1 MRVIRSDLPPRRP
14 RRSFRPRVGGV
25 LVLFLLATAVQA
37 EPMPGARR
45 VVRHYDEMRGL
56 PISETSCLAQDS
68 LGFIW
73 VGTIGGV
80 FRFDGREFRRWA
92 PERVRRVTRFITA
105 GRNGE
110 VVIGCAGEPLYDVT
124 PQGVEPVIG
133 PDGDPLSGW
142 THATFGRDGTLWVV
156 MGDSLLSRTRDGT
169 WSVRTEPAWQ
179 GHRLTRLFPS
189 DRSDVFVASDR
200 AFYRYSIARGVT
212 HEQPVPFVSG
222 CAERSDDTLVLGSG
236 DGLILEV
243 SEGRLDTLYV
253 HKPWVSDLVIRGD
266 VVWTTAGEAILAIH
280 PENRV
285 ELVAPQPGLPHGR
298 GLLVDRER
306 SVWIAGLDGLY
317 QLPEPATILWSF
329 GPPGSIPTGRFLQ
342 KTREG
347 IWFSSWAGLALL
359 DPRDPN
365 HVLRWI
371 DPDSRW
377 RVAPDAA
384 GRIWT
389 GGFDGFHERSG
400 VRDRI
405 VPTDLDASRVVRIT
419 GSSFRSDST
428 LWMATSSGL
437 FLVSPKDDAPR
448 LVPGSPPPGWGESWR
463 RLWIVDVLEDASGE
477 LWITDGREIC
487 RANADSVAL
496 GLAREW
502 QCQTIPDVDGVTD
515 LAQLESGGIWCGTM
529 NSGVWRYRPEI
540 AQWEPIPGSASFS
553 TPRQQYLTPSPKG
566 GVWIA
571 GCEILTRVEERPD
584 LPEGWRILEQPS
596 HWEGV
601 PSPSTGEVM
610 EEENG
615 DLWIAGRSGL
625 ALVPAEARFVDRAAP
640 EVQLV
645 GVYVDGQE
653 QMPTGP
659 MRLASDRNRV
669 ELRFAATS
677 YRDPSLI
684 RYQVR
689 VRPGEPWIETRDPNF
704 RFVDLSPGTYRAE
717 IRASLDG
724 KRWSSSPAQ
733 MEFVVLPPWYLEWWA
748 IAAAVGLVAALAY
761 AAHRVRVGFLLRLER
776 QRARIAMDLHDEM
789 GSGLGSIGLLAGLAA
804 TDSVDHA
811 GRRQLAERIAAAAG
825 ELGGAL
831 SDIVW
836 SLRDDSATLEA
847 LASRLAQRGSRLFP
861 DDDATR
867 FVTRFPANGDWPQA
881 NLPLDMR
888 RNLQLIAIEAMY
900 NAARHARAK
909 RVELGFEREGAGWRM
924 WIHDDGCGIGESLD
938 ETRGNGIQNLRL
950 RASAIGGKLSI
961 DSAPRKGTRVDV
973 RFEIRRSVRAPI
985 AK

>member
-1 MRVIRSDLPPRRP
+1 MALAT
-14 RRSFRPRVGGV
+14 
-25 LVLFLLATAVQA
+25 LVMAATAVHA
-37 EPMPGARR
+37 APMPGARR
-45 VVRHYDEMRGL
+45 VVRQYDEMRGL

-73 VGTIGGV
+73 VGTVGGV

-92 PERVRRVTRFITA
+92 PDKVRRVTRFIIA
-105 GRNGE
+105 GQEGE
-110 VVIGCAGEPLYDVT
+110 VVIGCAGEPLYRVT
-124 PQGVEPVIG
+124 PNGVDPVIG
-133 PDGDPLSGW
+133 PGGDPLSGW
-142 THATFGRDGTLWVV
+142 THATFGRDGTLWVAKS
-156 MGDSLLSRTRDGT
+156 DSLLCRARDGAWT
-169 WSVRTEPAWQ
+169 VRSEDAWK
-179 GHRLTRLFPS
+179 GSRLTRVYPS

-200 AFYRYSIARGVT
+200 AFYRFSLARGVV
-212 HEQPVPFVSG
+212 HEDPIAFVTA
-222 CAERSDDTLVLGSG
+222 CAERSDGALVLGSG
-236 DGLILEV
+236 DGVIVEV
-243 SEGRLDTLYV
+243 RDGRIDTLHV
-253 HKPWVSDLVIRGD
+253 HKPWVSDLVIRED
-266 VVWTTAGEAILAIH
+266 VIWTTAGESILAIH
-280 PENRV
+280 PGGRV
-285 ELVAPQPGLPHGR
+285 ESVAPQPGLPHGR

-306 SVWIAGLDGLY
+306 SIWIAGLDGLY
-317 QLPEPATILWSF
+317 QLPEPETILWTF

-342 KTREG
+342 STREG
-347 IWFSSWAGLALL
+347 MWFSSWAGLALL

-365 HVLRWI
+365 RTLQWI
-371 DPDSRW
+371 DPNSRW

-400 VRDRI
+400 VRDR
-405 VPTDLDASRVVRIT
+405 VLPTDLDASGVVRIT
-419 GSSFRSDST
+419 GSSFRPDST
-428 LWMATSSGL
+428 LWVSTSSGL
-437 FLVSPKDDAPR
+437 FLVAADDVRPR
-448 LVPGSPPPGWGESWR
+448 LVPGPAPPEWGESWR
-463 RLWIVDVLEDASGE
+463 HQWIMDVLEDADGE

-487 RANADSVAL
+487 HANADSVAA
-496 GLAREW
+496 GGAREW
-502 QCQTIPDVDGVTD
+502 QCQAIPDVDGVTD
-515 LAQLESGGIWCGTM
+515 LAQLPSGGLWCGTM
-529 NSGVWRYRPEI
+529 NSGVWRYRADI
-540 AQWEPIPGSASFS
+540 GQWEPIPGSQSFS
-553 TPRQQYLTPSPKG
+553 TPRQQYITPSPRG

-571 GCEILTRVEERPD
+571 GCEILTRVEESPD
-584 LPEGWRILEQPS
+584 LPEGWRVLEQPS
-596 HWEGV
+596 LWEGV
-601 PSPSTGEVM
+601 PSPSTGEVL
-610 EEENG
+610 EEEDG

-625 ALVPAEARFVDRAAP
+625 AYVPAGARFVDRAAP

-645 GVYVDGQE
+645 GVFVDGEE
-653 QMPTGP
+653 QMPSGP

-677 YRDPSLI
+677 SLV

-704 RFVDLSPGTYRAE
+704 RFVDLSRGTYRAE

-724 KRWSSSPAQ
+724 KRWSATPAH

-748 IAAAVGLVAALAY
+748 IASALGLVVALAY

-861 DDDATR
+861 DDDTTR
-867 FVTRFPANGDWPQA
+867 FVTRFPSNGDWPEA
-881 NLPLDMR
+881 SLPLDVR

-900 NAARHARAK
+900 NAARHAHAK
-909 RVELGFEREGAGWRM
+909 RVELGFEREAIGWRM
-924 WIHDDGCGIGESLD
+924 WIQDDGCGLAENLD

-950 RASAIGGKLSI
+950 RASAIGGRLSI
-961 DSAPRKGTRVDV
+961 QSEPQKGTRVDV
-973 RFEIRRSVRAPI
+973 RFELRRSVRTPI
-985 AK
+985 AR